1 MEIMT
6 TTGRCSTA
14 FLRVRV
20 PAAVFLPRSTGGVRL
35 VADGGLTIAP
45 SGPPLID

>member
-6 TTGRCSTA
+6 TTGRCYAA

-35 VADGGLTIAP
+35 VADGGFTIAP